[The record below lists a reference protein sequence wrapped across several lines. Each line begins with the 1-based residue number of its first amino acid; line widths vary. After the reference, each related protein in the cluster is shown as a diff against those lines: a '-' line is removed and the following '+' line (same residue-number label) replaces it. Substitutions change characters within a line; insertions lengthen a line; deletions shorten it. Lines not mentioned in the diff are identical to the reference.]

1 MLASVDGVSPNCVSG
16 RSGGACV
23 DDWQTRHVYVIEA
36 SARNGSPL
44 APEVAI
50 PKRILYIDSEGW
62 FVIASDQYGLDG
74 NLRKTV
80 VVHAYRDR
88 PTINANARWPFKR
101 MFETALIDEDLTNG
115 FSTAVYTQP
124 DYDGDSLYI
133 DTGAIDR
140 DFFTPA
146 RMVQAG
152 H

>member
-1 MLASVDGVSPNCVSG
+1 MVYLRIASAEEVAVPAS
-16 RSGGACV
+16 

-88 PTINANARWPFKR
+88 PTINANATWPFKR